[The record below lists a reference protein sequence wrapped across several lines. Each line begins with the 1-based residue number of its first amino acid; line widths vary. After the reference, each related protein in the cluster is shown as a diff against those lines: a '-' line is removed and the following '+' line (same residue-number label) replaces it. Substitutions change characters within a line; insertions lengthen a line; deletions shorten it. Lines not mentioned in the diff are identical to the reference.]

1 MSFVTGKPL
10 ILVAIA
16 VAVIVAGAAA
26 FMLMGGGGAQTTTTT
41 TQSQAATTTTT
52 TTSQPAG
59 QVSLEGYWHGT
70 YRSEKTGSRGEFCF
84 RLTKAGAGYAGTLA
98 INDEANVYVG
108 TGIPLAITVSGN
120 AITLGWVAG
129 PSVTF
134 SGTISGDS
142 MQGTWQISGGQ
153 YSDQGTWSASK
164 GRNAMCGMLE
174 ATTTPPMQTTTT
186 SAAPEDIY
194 EAAPD
199 LEAAG
204 DLAKVDDAVR
214 QLFSNIFGGV
224 KLAEQGQMMGNT
236 YGLYIVPRPLT
247 VNDGNAIIQ
256 GVQSMGFQVGMMSGV
271 TSEGVYVVAMLPD
284 GSMLTI
290 AAEMGTQEISVV
302 YTGMANMTT
311 TPSMTTTPPMETT
324 TTFANQYD
332 SVTDMQASGV
342 LAAVDPMLRQAFEQ
356 VFGGVKLEY
365 ISDSGDLYTDAVYIV
380 PRQISHTDADALV
393 QALQQAGFQVT
404 DWYAEQGYFRIYVSV
419 TIEGAEYSAS
429 IEFMGDYETQRLD
442 IHVEKTPSPQDQYN
456 AAQDLQ
462 PLGILADVD
471 PALRPIFEQLF
482 GGVKLISQTSYGTAA
497 YGEYIVPRF
506 ATQEDAV
513 SLVQL
518 LEQAGFTNV
527 FPQIDSAGAY
537 IMAATGSYTVTIQ
550 LTFGSQTI
558 QVMVAQG

>member
-10 ILVAIA
+10 VLVAIV

-70 YRSEKTGSRGEFCF
+70 YRSEKTSSRGEFCF
-84 RLTKAGAGYAGTLA
+84 HLTRADSGYTGMLA

-108 TGIPLAITVSGN
+108 TGIPLAIKVSGN

-174 ATTTPPMQTTTT
+174 ATTTPPMHTTTT
-186 SAAPEDIY
+186 SASPQEIY
-194 EAAPD
+194 DAAPD
-199 LEAAG
+199 LEATG
-204 DLAKVDDAVR
+204 DLTKVDDMVR
-214 QLFSNIFGGV
+214 QLLGGIFGGV
-224 KLAEQGQMMGNT
+224 KLAEQGQTMGHT

-256 GVQSMGFQVGMMSGV
+256 GIQSMGYQIGMMSGV
-271 TSEGVYVVAMLPD
+271 SSEGVYVVAALPD

-290 AAEMGTQEISVV
+290 TAEMGKQEISVV
-302 YTGMANMTT
+302 YTGTT
-311 TPSMTTTPPMETT
+311 GMTTTPPVETT
-324 TTFANQYD
+324 TTTTFVNQYD

-342 LAAVDPMLRQAFEQ
+342 LAAIDPMLRQAFEQ
-356 VFGGVKLEY
+356 VFGGAKLES
-365 ISDSGDLYTDAVYIV
+365 ITDSGDLYTDAVYIV
-380 PRQISHTDADALV
+380 PRQISHTDADTLV

-419 TIEGAEYSAS
+419 IIEGAEHSAS

-462 PLGILADVD
+462 PLGILAEVD
-471 PALRPIFEQLF
+471 PALRLIFEQMF
-482 GGVKLISQTSYGTAA
+482 GGVKLISQTSYGAAA
-497 YGEYIVPRF
+497 YGEYIVPRPV
-506 ATQEDAV
+506 AQDDAV
-513 SLVQL
+513 SMVQL
-518 LEQAGFTNV
+518 LEQANFTNV

-537 IMAATGSYTVTIQ
+537 IMATTGSYTVTIQ